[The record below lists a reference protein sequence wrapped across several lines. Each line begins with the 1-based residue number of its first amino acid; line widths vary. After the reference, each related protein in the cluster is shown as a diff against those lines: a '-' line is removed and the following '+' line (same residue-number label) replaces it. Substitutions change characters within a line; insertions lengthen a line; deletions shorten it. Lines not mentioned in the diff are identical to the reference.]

1 MKPLYIIGAG
11 GGAKEI
17 FLLIKEIN
25 EVVPVYDFKGFVDI
39 AIKDFLQ
46 IGEHRY
52 DIINESEFLNNKSQE
67 VAIVFGLADTERLK
81 KIVELYKENKNF
93 EFPNLVHPLVKLDN
107 SVLIGEGNIISIG
120 CVLTVD
126 IKLGS
131 FNYINRGVHIGHDCV
146 VGSYNV
152 INPCAVISGGVVI
165 EDENLIGTHAT
176 VLQYLKIGSI
186 NKIGAGAVIT
196 KNVENDSCMIGIPA
210 KNNLLNK

>member
-1 MKPLYIIGAG
+1 MKPIYIIGAG

-25 EVVPVYDFKGFVDI
+25 QVVPVYDFKGFVDI
-39 AIKDFLQ
+39 SIKEFLQ
-46 IGEHRY
+46 IGENRY
-52 DIINESEFLNNKSQE
+52 DIINESEFLKNKSQE

-81 KIVELYKENKNF
+81 KIVELYKENENF
-93 EFPNLVHPLVKLDN
+93 KFPNLVHPSVKLDN

-126 IKLGS
+126 IKLES
-131 FNYINRGVHIGHDCV
+131 FNYINRGVHIGHDCM

-165 EDENLIGTHAT
+165 ANENLIGTHAT
-176 VLQYLKIGSI
+176 VLQYLKIGSKNI
-186 NKIGAGAVIT
+186 IGAGAVLT
-196 KNVENDSCMIGIPA
+196 KDVESNTSLVGVPA
-210 KNNLLNK
+210 K